1 MTRRLLSL
9 VLLAAAAPATSQTFE
24 LERSVSAGGGEVFA
38 ESPDR
43 RWQLSGTLGQWE
55 PSSQPAEGGGW
66 RLLGGFW
73 LPAAGESAGR
83 LFRNGFEP
91 LPEIVEAP
99 APS

>member
-9 VLLAAAAPATSQTFE
+9 VLLVAAAPAASQTFE

-38 ESPDR
+38 QSPDR

-55 PSSQPAEGGGW
+55 PSSQPAQGGGW

-73 LPAAGESAGR
+73 LPAPDESAGR

-91 LPEIVEAP
+91 LSGTVDTAAP
-99 APS
+99 P